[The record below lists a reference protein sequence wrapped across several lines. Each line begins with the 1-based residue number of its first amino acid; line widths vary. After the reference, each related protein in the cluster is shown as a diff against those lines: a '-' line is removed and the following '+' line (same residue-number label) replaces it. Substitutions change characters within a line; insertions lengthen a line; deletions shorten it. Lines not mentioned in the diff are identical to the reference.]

1 MFFYKIK
8 VLLKAKY
15 TFFPPKKKDILI
27 YDALSLKI
35 ISKIFLTKNFEIIHT
50 RKEKINLFIL
60 LKTFLSF
67 QFSFFDYLINYIKYS
82 SAKLV
87 ITSMDND
94 MTFYKLKSRLPVL
107 TIFFQNGARNV
118 QEDVFSILEKKIN
131 FKNLRK
137 KNHVDL
143 MCTFNKITGEKYK
156 KFIKGENFVS
166 GSILGNEKK
175 ISNLKKNILVYVSL
189 YRPPERRK
197 IPTEER
203 TFLKI
208 IEKYCTEKK
217 IKMIILCKFYKG
229 TIKGRQEYSF
239 YKNNIN
245 QNSIIILNDPKRETF
260 KILDQSKLIVNI
272 GSTLGFEALARK
284 KRVALCHPYPLKDKK
299 RGKKRFGYLS
309 KKSKN
314 GFFWHVGISE
324 KNIFKL
330 FDRVINTS
338 NSKWLSILKKNNEEV
353 IYYDFK
359 NFLLKQKLKKFLAL
373 REKNLKKYIRN

>member
-1 MFFYKIK
+1 
-8 VLLKAKY
+8 
-15 TFFPPKKKDILI
+15 
-27 YDALSLKI
+27 
-35 ISKIFLTKNFEIIHT
+35 
-50 RKEKINLFIL
+50 
-60 LKTFLSF
+60 
-67 QFSFFDYLINYIKYS
+67 
-82 SAKLV
+82 
-87 ITSMDND
+87 
-94 MTFYKLKSRLPVL
+94 
-107 TIFFQNGARNV
+107 
-118 QEDVFSILEKKIN
+118 
-131 FKNLRK
+131 
-137 KNHVDL
+137 
-143 MCTFNKITGEKYK
+143 
-156 KFIKGENFVS
+156 
-166 GSILGNEKK
+166 
-175 ISNLKKNILVYVSL
+175 
-189 YRPPERRK
+189 
-197 IPTEER
+197 
-203 TFLKI
+203 
-208 IEKYCTEKK
+208 
-217 IKMIILCKFYKG
+217 MIILCKFYKG

-338 NSKWLSILKKNNEEV
+338 NSKWLTILKKNNDEV
-353 IYYDFK
+353 FYYDFK